1 METMTNT
8 IVVVDDDVLNLKM
21 ARRILSDIG
30 MRVVAF
36 TSGKEFL
43 TYVRKNALPDL
54 VLMDIAMPGMDG
66 FEALKLFRI
75 VEKERSLPE
84 TPVIFI
90 TAHDDSAMESKGF
103 EAGISDYIRKPFDPD
118 VFALR
123 VENALKKHAEFLRM
137 SEEVITD
144 NLTGLL
150 NKNAISREA
159 ELRCSGD
166 EGCLMIVDLD
176 AFKLVNDLYGHTAG
190 DDILKGFAGLL
201 RKYTRMGSTI
211 GRIGG
216 DEFLIFSPLSEEEP
230 LKELI
235 DHLNQDVVAL
245 AQSVLGKEMD
255 IPIGVSM
262 GAVFVPEATADFS
275 MAFRLADKALY
286 AVKQNG
292 KHDYCIWSDQIG
304 VDDSVGEMSLAHFST
319 ILEERNMRNLALSLN
334 KETFIPI
341 YRFVMRYIR
350 RYGKSASNVLFT
362 LTPKEDAPREEL
374 SEYYEKFGECAQG
387 ILRKSDV
394 VTRPRANQFLVMLT
408 DIRKGYT
415 SFVIEKILSAW
426 EKTHIGA
433 FDITYEDEFLDYTE
447 DTTEQH
453 RDTWVMVADDDTM
466 TIQMIGTCLS
476 ENEIRVTA
484 FTSGQDLLDNI
495 GGDLPD
501 LILLDVN
508 MPGIDGFETLRRLRA
523 KNDRIGEIPVVF
535 LTADDDEESEK
546 KALKLGAMDF
556 IRKPI
561 VPEVLSL
568 RVAHSIELIRLHRD
582 LADEVSQKTV
592 ENEQLFFHV
601 VQSLAAA
608 IDAKDTYTN
617 GHSER
622 VAIYTEEIA
631 RRSGYEGKRLNDI
644 YIMALLHDVGKIGV
658 PRAIINKPGKLTDE
672 EFDVIKTHPVIGAQ
686 ILSNIRE
693 MPELSTGA
701 RWHHER
707 YGGGGYPDGIR
718 GEDIPEQARII
729 AVADAYDAMTSKRSY
744 RDALPQDVVRS
755 EIEKGRGSQFDPRFA
770 DIMLEMIDADT
781 GYDMREK

>member
-1 METMTNT
+1 MDAITNT
-8 IVVVDDDVLNLKM
+8 IVVVDDDVANLKM
-21 ARRILSDIG
+21 AGHILSGIG

-43 TYVRKNALPDL
+43 TYARTNAMPDL
-54 VLMDIAMPGMDG
+54 VLLDVAMPHMDG
-66 FEALKLFRI
+66 FDVLRLFRV

-90 TAHDDSAMESKGF
+90 TASDDTATESKGF
-103 EAGISDYIRKPFDPD
+103 EAGIADYIRKPFDPD
-118 VFALR
+118 VFVLR
-123 VENALKKHAEFLRM
+123 VENALKKHVELLRM

-159 ELRCSGD
+159 TLRCAGD

-176 AFKLVNDLYGHTAG
+176 AFKLVNDLYGHAAG
-190 DDILKGFAGLL
+190 DDILKGFAVLL
-201 RKYTRMGSTI
+201 KKHTAQESAI

-216 DEFLIFSPLSEEEP
+216 DEFLIFSPVTEEEK
-230 LKELI
+230 LKELV
-235 DHLNQDVVAL
+235 DRLNADVTELAL
-245 AQSVLGKEMD
+245 SVLGDEMD
-255 IPIGVSM
+255 IPLGASM
-262 GAVFVPEATADFS
+262 GAVFVPEATTDFA

-292 KHDYCIWSDQIG
+292 KHDYCLWSDQIG
-304 VDDSVGEMSLAHFST
+304 VDESAGEMSLAHFST

-362 LTPKEDAPREEL
+362 LTPKEEVPRDEL

-408 DIRKGYT
+408 DIRRGYT
-415 SFVIEKILSAW
+415 SFVIEKILTAW
-426 EKTHIGA
+426 EKTHIDA

-447 DTTEQH
+447 EAAETH

-466 TIQMIGTCLS
+466 TIRMIGTCLS
-476 ENEIRVTA
+476 EDNIRVTA

-508 MPGIDGFETLRRLRA
+508 MPGIDGFETMRRLQG
-523 KNDRIGEIPVVF
+523 KSDRIAAVPVIF

-546 KALKLGAMDF
+546 RALRLGAMDF

-601 VQSLAAA
+601 VQSLASA

-622 VAIYTEEIA
+622 VAGYAKEIA
-631 RRSGYEGKRLNDI
+631 RRFGYEDAELYDI
-644 YIMALLHDVGKIGV
+644 YIMGLLHDVGKIGV
-658 PRAIINKPGKLTDE
+658 PSVIINKPGRLTDE
-672 EFDVIKTHPVIGAQ
+672 EFAVIKTHPSIGAQ
-686 ILSNIRE
+686 ILSNIKE
-693 MPELSTGA
+693 MPELAVGA

-707 YGGGGYPDGIR
+707 FGGGGYPDGIS
-718 GEDIPEQARII
+718 GDEIPEQARII

-744 RDALPQDVVRS
+744 RDALPQEVVRS
-755 EIEKGRGSQFDPRFA
+755 EIEKGRGTQFDPQFA
-770 DIMLEMIDADT
+770 DIMLTMIDEDVD
-781 GYDMREK
+781 YRMREM